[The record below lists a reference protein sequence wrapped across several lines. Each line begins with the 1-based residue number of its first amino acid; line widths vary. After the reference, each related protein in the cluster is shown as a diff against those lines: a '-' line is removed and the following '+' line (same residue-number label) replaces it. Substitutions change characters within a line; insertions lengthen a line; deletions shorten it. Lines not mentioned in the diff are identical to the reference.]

1 VTSDQGVEVSPLVSY
16 AGEGLQPLCEGIA
29 FAEPND
35 NTLQGAVAGPGQAR
49 TNAGPWLAPVVL
61 ASVGVAVLKALRGR
75 K

>member
-16 AGEGLQPLCEGIA
+16 AGEGLQGVCEGVS
-29 FAEPND
+29 FAEPYD
-35 NTLQGAVAGPGQAR
+35 NTLQGAAAGAGQPR

-61 ASVGVAVLKALRGR
+61 ASAAVAVLKAVGGS